1 MRVGVREG
9 PLGGERE
16 VRLEIS
22 INIALKEPAV
32 YNCESALSMTMIPAN
47 LRVLAVDTSTA
58 RGSISLLEGREL
70 AAELRLFS
78 LETHSAR
85 LLRSID
91 FLLASVGWDLAGIG
105 LVAAGIGP
113 GSFTGIRIGVSTA
126 LGLAQV
132 LSLPFAGISGLDAM
146 AWQNGLPEGR
156 IGIVM
161 DAQRSQVYY
170 AEYQKSRRHLRR
182 HGRPLLCRPVEL
194 RQRVDSRAL
203 HLVGDG
209 ALLYRTELGASETGW
224 PRLLEAD
231 LFLSTSI
238 GRVALARRRW
248 WRRGEFLQSEPLYI
262 RPPDARRA
270 GKRIA

>member
-1 MRVGVREG
+1 
-9 PLGGERE
+9 
-16 VRLEIS
+16 
-22 INIALKEPAV
+22 
-32 YNCESALSMTMIPAN
+32 MTMMPAN
-47 LRVLAVDTSTA
+47 LRILAVDTSTA
-58 RGSISLLEGREL
+58 RGSISLLEGRDL

-78 LETHSAR
+78 IETHSAR

-91 FLLASVGWDLAGIG
+91 FLLASVGWELAGIG

-146 AWQNGLPEGR
+146 ASQKGLPEGR
-156 IGIVM
+156 IGIVL

-170 AEYQKSRRHLRR
+170 AEYHKSLRR
-182 HGRPLLCRPVEL
+182 LRRSGRPLLCSPGDL
-194 RQRVDSRAL
+194 GQRVDPTNL
-203 HLVGDG
+203 HLIGEG
-209 ALLYRTELGASETGW
+209 AFRYKDELGASETGW

-231 LFLSTSI
+231 LFLSASI
-238 GRVALARRRW
+238 GRLALTRRRW

-262 RPPDARRA
+262 RPPDAQRPR
-270 GKRIA
+270 KCIA